1 MSTSE
6 DLDRA
11 LEAFMFRSLRSK
23 AIDLGLLDRASK
35 PSDAFELLDALA
47 FHDSVKPCCIDSPT
61 TSGRVC
67 DMSGLSFTGIDTIF
81 EMMFRESNR
90 LSGAYAFD
98 KQTLNTFLEQRQ
110 SVFRLVKID
119 VECDSENKQ
128 RSDWRWKV
136 TAVYLKLTDN
146 DPGTLYPGTAFEVPV
161 V

>member
-6 DLDRA
+6 DVDRA

-67 DMSGLSFTGIDTIF
+67 DMSGISFTGIDTIF
-81 EMMFRESNR
+81 EMMFREANR
-90 LSGAYAFD
+90 LSGAYAFE

-119 VECDSENKQ
+119 VEDDASDKQ

-136 TAVYLKLTDN
+136 QGFYQKLTES
-146 DPGTLYPGTAFEVPV
+146 DPNLSHCGTRFEVPV